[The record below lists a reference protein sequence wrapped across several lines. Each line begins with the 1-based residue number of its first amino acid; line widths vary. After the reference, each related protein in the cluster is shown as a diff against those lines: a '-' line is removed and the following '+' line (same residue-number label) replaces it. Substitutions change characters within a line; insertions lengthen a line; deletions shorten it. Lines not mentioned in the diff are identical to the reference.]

1 MLVCSKLENPPLLL
15 SECEIM
21 KAEFLS
27 ITPQKALSRI
37 RLALA
42 AMAKY
47 QDPGS
52 QIRNGLDGT
61 KKR

>member
-1 MLVCSKLENPPLLL
+1 MLLYKPENPPLLI
-15 SECEIM
+15 SDCQIM
-21 KAEFLS
+21 KAESLS
-27 ITPQKALSRI
+27 INPQKALSRI

-47 QDPGS
+47 QDPGA
-52 QIRNGLDGT
+52 QIRNGLDAT

>member
-1 MLVCSKLENPPLLL
+1 
-15 SECEIM
+15 M
-21 KAEFLS
+21 KAESLS
-27 ITPQKALSRI
+27 INPQKALSRI

-47 QDPGS
+47 QDPGA
-52 QIRNGLDGT
+52 QIRHGLDAT